1 MVTQDSGTRPAVSPA
16 PQAASNGSRTPAQI
30 EADLVATRERLAATI
45 DELVDRV
52 HPRALAERGV
62 AGAKAAVIDEDGK
75 PRTDRIV
82 KIAAGVGGA
91 IVVLVLLR
99 KFARGRGRRGRT
111 LG

>member
-1 MVTQDSGTRPAVSPA
+1 MTQDSGTRPAVRTGPD
-16 PQAASNGSRTPAQI
+16 AASNGARSPEQI

-45 DELVDRV
+45 DQLVERV
-52 HPRALAERGV
+52 HPRAVAERSV

-75 PRTDRIV
+75 PRTDRII

-91 IVVLVLLR
+91 ALMVVLLR

-111 LG
+111 LD